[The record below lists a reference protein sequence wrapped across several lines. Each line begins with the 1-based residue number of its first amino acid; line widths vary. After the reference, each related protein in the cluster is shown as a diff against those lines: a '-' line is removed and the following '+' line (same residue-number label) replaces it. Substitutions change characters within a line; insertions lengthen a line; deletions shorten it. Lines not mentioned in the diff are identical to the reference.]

1 LSGIYIHIP
10 FCKQACHYCDF
21 HFSTNLSLKEEM
33 VKMICAEIELR
44 SSYLSGNT
52 IETLYFGGGTPSLL
66 SEKELALIFNTIQKQ
81 FNLKD
86 HCEVTLE
93 ANPDDLNEKTI
104 AILNSSPVNRL
115 SIGVQTFNEGHLNY
129 LNRVHTKEASLNCIK
144 AVQDKGFSNINIDL
158 IYGIPSSDHSIW
170 ENDLQVTSGLDL
182 QHISSYCLT
191 IEAGTVF
198 GKRLQKKEMPEA
210 DEEFNAVQ
218 FEMMLE
224 TLTKNNFEHYE
235 ISNFSK
241 AGLHSRHN
249 CSYWEGKHYLGIGPG
264 AHSYNG
270 EEREFNISN
279 NANYISAVKKRQLP
293 STVEK
298 LSEKDK
304 INEYFMISLRTKWG
318 CDLQKLKGIS
328 IFPLDEQMKKIRIYE
343 EKGLLINKNG
353 IITLTNKGKLLAD
366 KIIYDLFLV

>member
-10 FCKQACHYCDF
+10 FCKQACYYCDF

-33 VKMICAEIELR
+33 VEMICSEIEQR
-44 SSYLSGNT
+44 SSYLSGNP

-66 SEKELALIFNTIQKQ
+66 SQKELERIFNTIQKQ
-81 FNLKD
+81 FTLVEA
-86 HCEVTLE
+86 CEITLE

-115 SIGVQTFNEGHLNY
+115 SIGVQTFNEGHLKY

-170 ENDLQVTSGLDL
+170 ENDLQITTGLDL

-198 GKRLQKKEMPEA
+198 GKRLQKKEMPDA

-218 FEMMLE
+218 FEMMSE

-241 AGLHSRHN
+241 PKLHSRHN
-249 CSYWEGKHYLGIGPG
+249 SSYWQGKHYLGIGPG
-264 AHSYNG
+264 AHSFNG
-270 EEREFNISN
+270 EEREFNISH
-279 NANYISAVKKRQLP
+279 NANYISSVKKRQLP
-293 STVEK
+293 SNIEK
-298 LSEKDK
+298 LSDKDK
-304 INEYFMISLRTKWG
+304 INEYIMISLRTKWG
-318 CDLQKLKGIS
+318 CDLQKLKALS
-328 IFPLDEQMKKIRIYE
+328 NFLLDEQMRKIGIYE
-343 EKGLLINKNG
+343 EKGLVINKNG
-353 IITLTNKGKLLAD
+353 ILILSSKGKLLAD
-366 KIIYDLFLV
+366 KIISDLFLV